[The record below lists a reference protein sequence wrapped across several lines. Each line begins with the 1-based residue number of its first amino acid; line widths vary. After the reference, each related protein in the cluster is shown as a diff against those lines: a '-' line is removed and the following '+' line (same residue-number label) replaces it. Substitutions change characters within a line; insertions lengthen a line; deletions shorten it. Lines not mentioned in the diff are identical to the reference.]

1 MKLHLFFV
9 ACMTLFILSCGDN
22 SSGDKKDDKRAATL
36 MVSNGNTSP
45 QCQSVGMALMNY
57 KGNYYQL
64 DYNNQ
69 NLMQAVNMLYQQA
82 ISGMYNNT
90 TGTSGGYNTNYN
102 GGYNTNYN
110 GGYNT
115 NYNGGYNTNYN
126 GGYNNGGYYNQQ
138 YNVVGQD
145 ECTVHFRMEFEG
157 KAQSQNY
164 NGGYGGYG
172 TNYMQTMTISS
183 FRIR

>member
-22 SSGDKKDDKRAATL
+22 SSGDKKDDTRSATL

-69 NLMQAVNMLYQQA
+69 NLMQTINMLYQQ
-82 ISGMYNNT
+82 SMYGGGTNT
-90 TGTSGGYNTNYN
+90 TGYN

-126 GGYNNGGYYNQQ
+126 GGYYNQQQ

-145 ECTVHFRMEFEG
+145 ECTVHYRMEFEG